1 MINVCWGDCVN
12 VSFFILICLEVMVGG
27 VLKGYVLEVVV
38 KKLGYSLKDC
48 IVFGDGMND
57 VEMLLM
63 VGKGCIMGSVY

>member
-1 MINVCWGDCVN
+1 
-12 VSFFILICLEVMVGG
+12 MVGG